1 MMPFLFKLYCIMLR
15 NKGIHFYLVLGL
27 FVVYLIN
34 GLIAIPRNSVT
45 YDEMDNW
52 SYGKRVLMRKT
63 DKVYLFED
71 GGVMPICGLNALPRA
86 VQQLANPGLLKTDGG
101 FSDIHNGRYVT
112 LIVCLLTGFFIY
124 RWSKELYGEGGGL
137 LSLFLFVFC
146 PNLNGHGILLA
157 MDAYTALFTVSTAY
171 YYWKFIKRSGW
182 KYFLAFSLSLAMA
195 QIAKYSMIHLVI
207 FLGIVSIFVL
217 LKRKTILSGF
227 VRNFIRLLVMGV
239 LVVFV
244 INMGYIFN
252 SPGKSLDELK
262 LASKSFTTLQNSF
275 IGSIPLPLPKP
286 YIEGL
291 DMISYM
297 NELGAGH
304 PNVSDANYLFGVKR
318 TGTGFWYYYLV
329 VFSFKTPFTSL
340 LLLVA
345 AVFFLFVRKK
355 KQGHPSTMLF
365 LLFFIFYFLLVLGI
379 QNNVQIGIRHLIMV
393 YPLLYVLAGFV
404 TNLPWFQKR
413 SKFVG
418 SLIIAYSLFTYYLFF
433 PNLISY
439 SNELII
445 PKKNAYKVMAD
456 SNLDYGQGT
465 IAANKF
471 LAKNKD
477 VKIAD
482 TVPAFGKFILGVN
495 YYLDLK
501 GDHKF
506 LWLKN
511 FKPVAHV
518 NHCYLLFDIKIE
530 DLEKIPAVSFNLR
543 DSLVPGAN

>member
-1 MMPFLFKLYCIMLR
+1 MLR
-15 NKGIHFYLVLGL
+15 KRGLHFYLVIGL
-27 FVVYLIN
+27 FAVYLIN
-34 GLIAIPRNSVT
+34 GLIAISKNSAT

-52 SYGKRVLMRKT
+52 SYGKRILMRKT
-63 DKVYLFED
+63 DKVYPFED
-71 GGVMPICGLNALPRA
+71 ASVMPICGLNALPRA

-124 RWSKELYGEGGGL
+124 RWAKELFGENGGL
-137 LSLFLFVFC
+137 LSLFFFVFC
-146 PNLNGHGILLA
+146 PNLNGHGILLS
-157 MDAYTALFTVSTAY
+157 MDAYTALFTVSTSY

-182 KYFLAFSLSLAMA
+182 KYFLAFSSSLALA

-207 FLGIVSIFVL
+207 FLGFVSIFVL
-217 LKRKTILSGF
+217 LKRKTIFSGF

-239 LVVFV
+239 IVVFV
-244 INMGYIFN
+244 INLGYIFN
-252 SPGKSLDELK
+252 NPGKSLSEFK
-262 LASKSFTTLQNSF
+262 LASKSFTSLQKSF

-304 PNVSDANYLFGVKR
+304 PYVSDSNYLLGEKR
-318 TGTGFWYYYLV
+318 TGTGFWYYYFV
-329 VFSFKTPFTSL
+329 VFTFKTPLVVL
-340 LLLVA
+340 LLLA
-345 AVFFLFVRKK
+345 AAIVFLLVRKK

-365 LLFFIFYFLLVLGI
+365 LLSFIFYFLLVLGL
-379 QNNVQIGIRHLIMV
+379 QNNVQIGIRHVLMV
-393 YPLLYVLAGFV
+393 YPLLYVLVGFV
-404 TNLPWFQKR
+404 TSLPWFQQR
-413 SKFVG
+413 SKLLV
-418 SLIIAYSLFTYYLFF
+418 SLVIAYSVTTYYLFF

-456 SNLDYGQGT
+456 SNLDYGQGE
-465 IAANKF
+465 IVANKF
-471 LAKNKD
+471 LADNKD

-482 TVPAFGKFILGVN
+482 TVPAFGKFILGIN

-501 GDHKF
+501 GDGKY
-506 LWLKN
+506 LWLSN
-511 FKPVAHV
+511 FKPIAHI
-518 NHCYLLFDIKIE
+518 NHCYLLFDIKKG
-530 DLEKIPAVSFNLR
+530 DLDKLPRIYFNRR
-543 DSLVPGAN
+543 DSLAPAAN